1 MCTIG
6 VFTQDD
12 WRVAPDLV
20 LNLGLRYNYF
30 SNMAAHGKDGQDAA
44 FYNPDGLLDSQ
55 FHVGW
60 FRDPDNP
67 HESDDWV
74 NLGPR
79 LASAITRT
87 AEAQR

>member
-1 MCTIG
+1 MYTIG
-6 VFTQDD
+6 VFAQDD

-55 FHVGW
+55 FHVG
-60 FRDPDNP
+60 R
-67 HESDDWV
+67 
-74 NLGPR
+74 
-79 LASAITRT
+79 SAIPTIPTRAT
-87 AEAQR
+87 IG